1 MQIRLGTLAEAAQVV
16 LEIGEFIR
24 KETVETLAQRL
35 AGKRD
40 LILIAEEDGQLLGF
54 KIGYEL
60 DSETFYSW
68 FGGVSSLAR
77 NRGVAQQLLDAQEQ
91 WVAEQGYGKLT
102 VKSRNQ
108 FPAMLRLLL
117 RNGYLI
123 ENFEKTEPLAESRIH
138 FVKHFSN

>member
-16 LEIGEFIR
+16 QEIGEFIR

-117 RNGYLI
+117 RNSYLI

>member
-1 MQIRLGTLAEAAQVV
+1 MQIRLGTLAEAEQVV
-16 LEIGEFIR
+16 QEIGEFIR

-138 FVKHFSN
+138 FVKHFLN

>member
-16 LEIGEFIR
+16 QEIGEFIR

-40 LILIAEEDGQLLGF
+40 LILIAEENGQLLGF

-108 FPAMLRLLL
+108 FPVMLRLLL
-117 RNGYLI
+117 RNSYLI

>member
-16 LEIGEFIR
+16 HEIGEFIR

-123 ENFEKTEPLAESRIH
+123 ENFEKIESLAESRIH